1 MKLSNVPS
9 KALAAAP
16 AIKEAV
22 ERSGNVAATVPVKV
36 RVCSTPSTNIL
47 YLSAF
52 AAPAPSNFTITG
64 LGDGEHT
71 YYVRIVGSANFH
83 FVLGASPTASAA
95 SPLLPSGEVEIIKVS
110 PGEKIAVFHGSSTD
124 VYVTEMGA

>member
-1 MKLSNVPS
+1 MSYNYALRPGTTQKLTTNNS
-9 KALAAAP
+9 
-16 AIKEAV
+16 
-22 ERSGNVAATVPVKV
+22 
-36 RVCSTPSTNIL
+36 STAST
-47 YLSAF
+47 AF
-52 AAPAPSNFTITG
+52 
-64 LGDGEHT
+64 GDHT

-83 FVLGASPTASAA
+83 FALGAAPTASAT

>member
-1 MKLSNVPS
+1 MKHFHL
-9 KALAAAP
+9 ALHLNTNNSSTASAA
-16 AIKEAV
+16 
-22 ERSGNVAATVPVKV
+22 
-36 RVCSTPSTNIL
+36 
-47 YLSAF
+47 F
-52 AAPAPSNFTITG
+52 
-64 LGDGEHT
+64 GEHT

-83 FVLGASPTASAA
+83 FVLGASPTASAT